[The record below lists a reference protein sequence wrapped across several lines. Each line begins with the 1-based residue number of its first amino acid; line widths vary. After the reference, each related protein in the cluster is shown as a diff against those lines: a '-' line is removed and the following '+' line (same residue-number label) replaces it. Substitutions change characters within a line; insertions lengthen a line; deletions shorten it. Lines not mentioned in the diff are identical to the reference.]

1 MKPKIRMDS
10 FIRSIPE
17 ANLENWLWWLS
28 FLAFVLPALGGL
40 FFAFVSYM
48 ALRVNDRISEVKATA
63 EAHRTELAE
72 KNEQAIEAQRK
83 REAEEHKVAVSNL
96 ERQLEDAEKKV
107 AAVEKFQAQ
116 RRLTE
121 DQKTAII
128 AAISPFRGQK
138 IVVSSSLG
146 DEEARTY
153 RDDFARVF
161 EAAGWDHQGD
171 HGLEQ
176 AIFAR
181 EVTGIVIYI
190 HQIDGQTGVTNHA
203 INALIK
209 VIGDLNLFEG
219 GGTGVGSDVPSGEL
233 KFAIGPKAR

>member
-1 MKPKIRMDS
+1 MWPPGWDS
-10 FIRSIPE
+10 VE
-17 ANLENWLWWLS
+17 ATDWHENFWFWAGIV
-28 FLAFVLPALGGL
+28 FLFLLGIAEVISHRYGLRKDALIE
-40 FFAFVSYM
+40 
-48 ALRVNDRISEVKATA
+48 LRERDA
-63 EAHRTELAE
+63 
-72 KNEQAIEAQRK
+72 EAQRK
-83 REAEEHKVAVSNL
+83 KEEKEHETVINGL
-96 ERQLEDAEKKV
+96 EKQLEEANKKV

-121 DQKTAII
+121 DQKKAII
-128 AAISPFRGQK
+128 AAIAPFRGQK
-138 IVVSSSLG
+138 VTVSSALG
-146 DEEARTY
+146 DGEGRVY

-181 EVTGIVIYI
+181 NVTGIVIFL
-190 HQIDGQTGVTNHA
+190 HQINEQEGVSNNA

-219 GGTGVGSDVPSGEL
+219 GGTGVGSDIPRGEL
-233 KFAIGPKAR
+233 KFVIGHKAH